1 MNYNF
6 VDPVCGFF
14 RTDPP
19 EGESEGGAREAYN
32 DKYPYIIAP
41 AKSTAAGGAPVSYA
55 RAENAAGKFFGG
67 KFYPGE
73 KIHTL

>member
-14 RTDPP
+14 RTDPS
-19 EGESEGGAREAYN
+19 EGKSEGGTGQVYN
-32 DKYPYIIAP
+32 DYRIAP
-41 AKSTAAGGAPVSYA
+41 GKGSPQGGVPVSYA
-55 RAENAAGKFFGG
+55 RVENAAGKFFGG